1 MGIYYVLYLAALQ
14 MDERIAV
21 SGHHAFLPCDLTPPN
36 LSEVVY
42 LVLWYKG
49 EEGEPIYRFIN
60 ALISWININ

>member
-1 MGIYYVLYLAALQ
+1 
-14 MDERIAV
+14 MDEWIAV

-60 ALISWININ
+60 ALLSWININ